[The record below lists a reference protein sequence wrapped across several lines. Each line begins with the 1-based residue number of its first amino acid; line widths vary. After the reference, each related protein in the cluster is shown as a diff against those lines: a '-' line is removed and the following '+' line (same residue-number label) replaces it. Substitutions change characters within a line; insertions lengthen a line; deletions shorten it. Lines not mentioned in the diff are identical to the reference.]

1 MEKAEKKGRP
11 VHELNVLQLG
21 LEARVKAYDLTAEG
35 YLKKIS
41 MRCFQFTGKY
51 EV

>member
-1 MEKAEKKGRP
+1 MEKAEKKGKP
-11 VHELNVLQLG
+11 LHELNVLQLG
-21 LEARVKAYDLTAEG
+21 LEARIKAYDLTAEA

-41 MRCFQFTGKY
+41 MRCFEFAGKC